1 MRIVFI
7 KRRNGIVRSRLGLK
21 IAVNGKFTFAS
32 EDRIADLN
40 KLD

>member
-1 MRIVFI
+1 MLIVFI

-21 IAVNGKFTFAS
+21 IDMSKKFTFAS
-32 EDRIADLN
+32 EDRIADLK